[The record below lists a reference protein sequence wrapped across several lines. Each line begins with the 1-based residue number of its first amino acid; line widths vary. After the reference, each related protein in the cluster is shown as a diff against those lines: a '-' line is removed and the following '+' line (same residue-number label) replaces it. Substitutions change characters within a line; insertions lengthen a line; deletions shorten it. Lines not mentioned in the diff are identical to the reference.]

1 MPGAYVGAL
10 TDRSGLHA
18 PSNRAETVRP
28 LEVRVAAGVV
38 RGRRDADRISWRGIP
53 YGRAPIGDL
62 RFRAPRPVDP
72 WPDVRDATEYGLV
85 APQAYKGQ
93 FRGLGP
99 GVPSG
104 EDCLNLDVTVPADPE
119 GDGGPLPVMV
129 WIHGGGYS
137 TGSSQ
142 DLVGQG
148 DGFVG
153 SGRVIF
159 VSLNYRLSALGYLD
173 FSQYATEHRP
183 LESNLGLRDQAA
195 ALQWVQ
201 DNIAAFGGD
210 VDAVTVFGESAGANA
225 ITALLAMPSA
235 EGLFARAI
243 AQSPPAGAFYSPD
256 LAATWAAE
264 FLEILREQV
273 GDPAGRSPH
282 GDHST
287 LPALELLEATSATD
301 LVTAAVTLQIRTP
314 GAYPGTFCLAPVV
327 DGDLLPEQPLAA
339 MREGRA
345 HRVPLIV
352 GTNEREGA
360 IFRGRIDILPRS
372 PQRMRAVFD
381 QAPEDARAAMRAAY
395 PGLPARRAAADFAGD
410 FGFWFPSV
418 RMADHHS
425 QFASVHA
432 YRFDAAPRLL
442 HVAGFDATH
451 GVEVPALFEQGESPL
466 VRSMSILG
474 GGAAF
479 LRAGK
484 RMQQHWLDF
493 ATTGTVSES
502 WPAYDQDDRRTL
514 IIDDEDRIEAD
525 PRREKRLI
533 WERFLPAPQVDV
545 ARRSGVRPERAGA
558 PRPAG

>member
-1 MPGAYVGAL
+1 MPCTYGGGL
-10 TDRSGLHA
+10 TDRSGFHA
-18 PSNRAETVRP
+18 PTNRDQPAGP
-28 LEVRVAAGVV
+28 LDVRVAGGVI

-53 YGRAPIGDL
+53 YGRAPIRAL
-62 RFRAPRPVDP
+62 RFRAPRPALP
-72 WPDVRDATEYGLV
+72 WAGVRNATEYGPV
-85 APQAYKGQ
+85 ATQAYKGQ
-93 FRGLGP
+93 FRGVGP

-104 EDCLNLDVTVPADPE
+104 EDCLNLDVTVPIAAP
-119 GDGGPLPVMV
+119 GGGPLPVMV

-148 DGFVG
+148 DGFVA
-153 SGRVIF
+153 SGRVVF
-159 VSLNYRLSALGYLD
+159 VSINYRLSALGYLD
-173 FSQYATEHRP
+173 FSRYATVDRP

-210 VDAVTVFGESAGANA
+210 PDAVTVFGESAGANA

-235 EGLFARAI
+235 QGLFVRAI
-243 AQSPPAGAFYSPD
+243 AQSPPAAAFYSPD

-273 GDPAGRSPH
+273 GDPAGRSSH
-282 GDHST
+282 GAPST
-287 LPALELLEATSATD
+287 LPALELLETTSATD
-301 LVTAAVTLQIRTP
+301 LVTASVTLQIRTP
-314 GAYPGTFCLAPVV
+314 AAYPGTFCLAPVV

-345 HRVPLIV
+345 HPVPLIV

-360 IFRGRIDILPRS
+360 VFRGRIDILPRS

-381 QAPEDARAAMRAAY
+381 QAPADARAAMRAAY
-395 PGLPARRAAADFAGD
+395 PDLPARRAAADFAGD

-418 RMADHHS
+418 RMADHQS
-425 QFASVHA
+425 RFAPVHA

-474 GGAAF
+474 GGGPF

-493 ATTGTVSES
+493 ATSGTLPDA
-502 WPAYDQDDRRTL
+502 WPPYTQDDRRTL
-514 IIDDEDRIEAD
+514 IIDDEDRVEDD

-533 WERFLPAPQVDV
+533 WERFLPAL
-545 ARRSGVRPERAGA
+545 
-558 PRPAG
+558 